1 MKENIFSKI
10 PKDIPEELFEK
21 IVESK
26 DVKIERIISRGHTTK
41 EGKWYNQD
49 KNEFVIVLKGY
60 AVIEYKDIVK
70 DKSLSLDSQRQ
81 TGERL
86 MSVDYGKKIKMNV
99 GDYLIIPAHVK
110 HKVVK
115 TSDKEE
121 TIWLAVFY

>member
-99 GDYLIIPAHVK
+99 GDYLIIPAHVE
-110 HKVVK
+110 HRVLE
-115 TSDKEE
+115 TSKKEE